1 MLEKLHYGAVAVAA
15 AALFFCLPSLTI
27 AVSPSVDDELSTP
40 LVERIME
47 AQWAERLLYPVA
59 PDDTRTPEQRVS
71 QEVAFSEWLAR
82 NCDGPTSNSLI
93 EAEVQKHRREL
104 MIAEL
109 RERMTAYARQS
120 LSEEEIHRYAEHYK
134 WNIPSVEL
142 HEVGYIFIEV
152 PTTASAEL
160 RQSAEARAHEIR
172 ERTTLANFPDMARE
186 FSDAPS
192 ADEGGAMGLLD
203 LNAMGPTF
211 SSHARQTSV
220 GQVGGPYPTKSGWNI
235 ILLRSIHPSVPRE
248 AASDL
253 RGAAAAAHAAL
264 EIQQVSQT
272 TGALEQ
278 LLQRE
283 GLSEAPLIEGEV
295 QAMQSY
301 MIARQCVSDR
311 AGALTTPTE
320 AQLTE
325 LFAETSASLTLPE
338 RRHAREIVARTAG
351 WNDTGTTAGWI
362 ARRASRNEA
371 SRLRKMILAGDDFTS
386 VARAHSV
393 ASSAQRGGDLGWITK
408 PSGYLVDTALDALKA
423 GEISPPLYSPQGYV
437 LFQLV
442 AEEPAKPM
450 TFDQARPRLEQIWR
464 TRQAKDISRK
474 LQEEWLKN
482 SDAKT
487 QNRKE
492 KH

>member
-1 MLEKLHYGAVAVAA
+1 MLEQLHYGAVAVTA
-15 AALFFCLPSLTI
+15 AALFFCLPSRTI
-27 AVSPSVDDELSTP
+27 AASPSTDDVISTP
-40 LVERIME
+40 LVERIMA
-47 AQWAERLLYPVA
+47 AQWAERLLYPII
-59 PDDTRTPEQRVS
+59 PDDARTPEQRVS
-71 QEVAFSEWLAR
+71 QEVAFSAWLAP
-82 NCDGPTSNSLI
+82 NCAGPTSNSLV
-93 EAEVQKHRREL
+93 EAEVQKHSREL

-109 RERMTAYARQS
+109 RERMTAHARQS
-120 LSEEEIHRYAEHYK
+120 LSEEEIRRYAEHYK
-134 WNIPSVEL
+134 WNTPSVEL

-152 PTTASAEL
+152 PTTATAEL
-160 RQSAEARAHEIR
+160 RRDAETRAREIR
-172 ERTTLANFPDMARE
+172 ERTTLANFADMARE

-211 SSHARQTSV
+211 SGHVRQTTV

-235 ILLRSIHPSVPRE
+235 ILVRSVHPSAPRE
-248 AASDL
+248 AAADL
-253 RGAAAAAHAAL
+253 QGAAAAAQAAL
-264 EIQQVSQT
+264 EIQHVSET

-278 LLQRE
+278 LLQHE
-283 GLSEAPLIEGEV
+283 GMNEVPLIEDEI
-295 QAMQSY
+295 QAMRNY
-301 MIARQCVSDR
+301 LLARQCVADR
-311 AGALTTPTE
+311 AAALTTPTE

-338 RRHAREIVARTAG
+338 RRHTREIVARAEG
-351 WNDTGTTAGWI
+351 WNDTPTTAGWI

-371 SRLRKMILAGDDFTS
+371 RRLREMILAGDEFTS

-408 PSGYLVDTALDALKA
+408 PSGYLVDTALDALKP

-450 TFDQARPRLEQIWR
+450 PFEQARPRLEEIWR
-464 TRQAKDISRK
+464 TRQAREISKALHGEWKK
-474 LQEEWLKN
+474 L
-482 SDAKT
+482 
-487 QNRKE
+487 
-492 KH
+492 